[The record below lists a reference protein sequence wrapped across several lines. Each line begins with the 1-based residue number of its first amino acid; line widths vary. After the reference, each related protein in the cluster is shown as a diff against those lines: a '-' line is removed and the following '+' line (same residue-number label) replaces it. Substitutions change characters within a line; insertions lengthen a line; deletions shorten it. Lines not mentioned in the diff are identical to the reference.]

1 VLAHGAFIARRANDR
16 NGSKAA
22 IGDFPF
28 DRLSN
33 SGLTGLK
40 RGLPKPENSGGLS
53 LRKYII
59 AAAMAALASGAF
71 AQTSDDPYLWLED
84 IEGPKALEQVKAWNA
99 ATEAALTAMP
109 GFEQHKARALA
120 LLNDPNQIAT
130 PDAVMGDLIAN
141 HWVDADHKR
150 GLWRVSPLA
159 DYLAGK
165 PVWRTL
171 IDVDALG
178 KAEGKSWVWHGAD
191 CLPPEYRRCLV
202 SLSPG
207 GSDADVVREFDL
219 GTGKF
224 VDGGFVVPESKNS
237 ATWADRDTL
246 LVAMA
251 EGEGTVTKSGYARIV
266 KEWKRGTPWS
276 AATKVAEVTDEDI
289 GISPFAVM
297 DGNVR
302 RVAISRNVGFYE
314 SRVSMRAPDGR
325 WVDLPI
331 PETASFDAVV
341 SGQVVATLVDPLD
354 RYQPGSV
361 VAFDI
366 AQMLFGQKP
375 APALVMA
382 PSKAQAIEQVSASDN
397 LLWIKALD
405 DVSGKLFALR
415 RQADGSWSSKA
426 MPLPANSTVH
436 IAATADKQDIAF
448 ATVEGMLTPTT
459 LMSVDAAGKVGTVQA
474 LPAQFDASKFTVD
487 QRFATSKDG
496 TRVPYFL
503 VRKKGVTRPTG
514 VLVHAYGGFR
524 AAQTPTYLTGQ
535 PYRSGPLGLFWVEDG
550 GAFVLANIR
559 GGGEY
564 GPAWHKAA
572 LREKRQNSFD
582 DLEAVARDLIRTGVA
597 RKDGIAI
604 SGRSNGGVLTGAAI
618 TQHPDLYRA
627 AIIGSPLFD
636 MKRYSHLLAGAS
648 WIDEYGD
655 PDKPADWAFMAKY
668 SPYQNV
674 KPGVRYP
681 ATFFYL
687 STKDDRVHPGHAR
700 KASAKLQAYGNSVYY
715 HEYLEGGHS
724 VGADRAEDAVRAA
737 LLWAFLTKEVG
748 STKR

>member
-1 VLAHGAFIARRANDR
+1 
-16 NGSKAA
+16 
-22 IGDFPF
+22 
-28 DRLSN
+28 
-33 SGLTGLK
+33 
-40 RGLPKPENSGGLS
+40 
-53 LRKYII
+53 LRTFII
-59 AAAMAALASGAF
+59 AAAAAAIATTAV
-71 AQTSDDPYLWLED
+71 AQADDPYLWLEE
-84 IEGPKALEQVKAWNA
+84 IEGERAIAQVKQWNA
-99 ATEAALTAMP
+99 QTEATLTAMP
-109 GFEQHKARALA
+109 GFEERRARALR

-130 PDAVMGDLIAN
+130 PSKVMGDLVAN
-141 HWVDADHKR
+141 HWVDANHKR

-165 PVWRTL
+165 PQWRTL

-219 GTGKF
+219 ATGKF
-224 VDGGFVVPESKNS
+224 VEGGFAVPESKNS
-237 ATWADRDTL
+237 ATWVDR
-246 LVAMA
+246 
-251 EGEGTVTKSGYARIV
+251 EGTVTRSGYARIV

-276 AATKVAEVTDEDI
+276 AAVKVAEATEADI
-289 GISPFAVM
+289 GIGPFAIM
-297 DGNVR
+297 DGDVR

-325 WVDLPI
+325 WIELPI
-331 PETASFDAVV
+331 PETASFDANV
-341 SGQVVATLVDPLD
+341 SGQAIVTLVEPLGQF
-354 RYQPGSV
+354 QPGSV

-366 AQMLFGQKP
+366 QQMLAGQKP

-382 PSKAQAIEQVSASDN
+382 PTKSQAIEEVQASDN
-397 LLWIKALD
+397 VLWVKALD

-426 MPLPANSTVH
+426 MPLPGNSTIH

-459 LMSVDAAGKVGTVQA
+459 LMSVDAAEIVGTVQA
-474 LPAQFDASKFTVD
+474 LPAQFDASRFTVE

-503 VRKKGVTRPTG
+503 VRKKGVTSPTG
-514 VLVHAYGGFR
+514 ALIHAYGGFR

-564 GPAWHKAA
+564 GPGWWRDA

-582 DLEAVARDLIRTGVA
+582 DLEAVARDLLNTGVA
-597 RKDGIAI
+597 RKGGIAI

-618 TQHPDLYRA
+618 TQHPDLYDA

-655 PDKPADWAFMAKY
+655 PDKPEDWAFMSKY

-700 KASAKLQAYGNSVYY
+700 KAAARLQQFGNDNVYY

-724 VGADRAEDAVRAA
+724 VGADRSEDAMRAA
-737 LLWAFLTKEVG
+737 LLWAFLTREIGGK
-748 STKR
+748 

>member
-1 VLAHGAFIARRANDR
+1 MR
-16 NGSKAA
+16 
-22 IGDFPF
+22 
-28 DRLSN
+28 
-33 SGLTGLK
+33 
-40 RGLPKPENSGGLS
+40 PKHL
-53 LRKYII
+53 L
-59 AAAMAALASGAF
+59 AAAALGLATAALAQA
-71 AQTSDDPYLWLED
+71 ADPYLWLEE
-84 IEGPKALEQVKAWNA
+84 IEGARPLETVKAWNA
-99 ATEAALTAMP
+99 ETEAELGGMP
-109 GFEQHKARALA
+109 GFEEHRQRALA
-120 LLNDPNQIAT
+120 LLNDPNRIAM
-130 PDAVMGDLIAN
+130 PDEVMGDMVVN
-141 HWVDADHKR
+141 HWVDANHKR

-159 DYLAGK
+159 AYLAGR
-165 PVWRTL
+165 PEWRTL

-191 CLPPEYRRCLV
+191 CLPPEHRRCLV

-219 GTGKF
+219 ATGRF
-224 VDGGFVVPESKNS
+224 VEGGFTVPESKNS
-237 ATWADRDTL
+237 VTWADQDTL

-251 EGEGTVTKSGYARIV
+251 EGEGTVTRSGYARIV

-276 AATKVAEVTDEDI
+276 AATVVAEATEADI
-289 GISPFAVM
+289 GIGPFAVM
-297 DGNVR
+297 DGDIR

-325 WVDLPI
+325 WVELPV
-331 PETASFDAVV
+331 PQTAEFQAVV
-341 SGQVVATLVDPLD
+341 SGQAIYTLVEPLGSA
-354 RYQPGSV
+354 PAGSV
-361 VAFDI
+361 VAYDI
-366 AQMLFGQKP
+366 NAMLAGQKP

-382 PSKAQAIEQVSASDN
+382 PSKSQAIEEVAATDN
-397 LLWIKALD
+397 RLWIKALD
-405 DVSGKLFALR
+405 DVSGKLFQYA
-415 RQADGSWSSKA
+415 RQPDGKWVGRD
-426 MPLPANSTVH
+426 MGLPGNSTIH
-436 IAATADKQDIAF
+436 IASTAGKQDMVF
-448 ATVEGMLTPTT
+448 ATVEGMLQPTT
-459 LMSVDAAGKVGTVQA
+459 LMAVGAGAPRTVQA
-474 LPAQFDASKFTVD
+474 LPAQFDASKFTVT

-503 VRKKGVTRPTG
+503 VRRKGVTAPTG
-514 VLVHAYGGFR
+514 ALIHAYGGFR

-564 GPAWHKAA
+564 GPGWWRDA

-582 DLEAVARDLIRTGVA
+582 DLEAVARDLIKSGVA

-636 MKRYSHLLAGAS
+636 MQRYSHLLAGAS

-655 PDKPADWAFMAKY
+655 PDKHADWVFMSRY

-700 KASAKLQAYGNSVYY
+700 KAAARLKEYGNKVYY

-724 VGADRAEDAVRAA
+724 VGADRSEDAMRAA

-748 STKR
+748 TAGGPKAKDERG

>member
-1 VLAHGAFIARRANDR
+1 MR
-16 NGSKAA
+16 
-22 IGDFPF
+22 
-28 DRLSN
+28 
-33 SGLTGLK
+33 
-40 RGLPKPENSGGLS
+40 PKH
-53 LRKYII
+53 IF
-59 AAAMAALASGAF
+59 AAAALSVAAAAAF
-71 AQTSDDPYLWLED
+71 AQADDPYLWLEE
-84 IEGPKALEQVKAWNA
+84 IEGAKPLATVKQWNA
-99 ATEAALTAMP
+99 ATEAALEKIP
-109 GFEQHKARALA
+109 GFEAHRQRALQ
-120 LLNDPNQIAT
+120 LLNDPNNIAM
-130 PDAVMGDLIAN
+130 PDEVMGDLVSN
-141 HWVDADHKR
+141 HWVDAEHKR

-159 DYLAGK
+159 AYLAGK
-165 PVWRTL
+165 PEWRTL

-191 CLPPEYRRCLV
+191 CLPPAYQRCLV

-219 GTGKF
+219 TTGKF
-224 VDGGFVVPESKNS
+224 VEDGFVVAESKNS
-237 ATWADRDTL
+237 VAWADRDTL

-251 EGEGTVTKSGYARIV
+251 EGEGTVTRSGYARIV

-276 AATKVAEVTDEDI
+276 AATVVAEATEAEVGI
-289 GISPFAVM
+289 GPFAVM
-297 DGNVR
+297 DGDIR
-302 RVAISRNVGFYE
+302 RPAISRNVGFYE

-325 WVDLPI
+325 WFELPV
-331 PETASFDAVV
+331 PQTAEYQDVV
-341 SGQVVATLVDPLD
+341 SGQAIYTLVEPFGAF
-354 RYQPGSV
+354 RPGSV
-361 VAFDI
+361 VAYDI
-366 AQMLFGQKP
+366 QAMLAGQKP
-375 APALVMA
+375 APTLVMA
-382 PSKAQAIEQVSASDN
+382 PSKSQAIEEVQASDN
-397 LLWIKALD
+397 VLWIKALD
-405 DVSGKLFALR
+405 DVSGKLFALA
-415 RQADGSWSSKA
+415 RQANGTWA
-426 MPLPANSTVH
+426 RQTMPLPANSTIQ
-436 IAATADKQDIAF
+436 IAATAGKQDLAF
-448 ATVEGMLTPTT
+448 ATIEGMLTPTT
-459 LMSVDAAGKVGTVQA
+459 LVAVNSIRQVTQVAA
-474 LPAQFDASKFTVD
+474 LPAQFDASRFTVD
-487 QRFATSKDG
+487 QHFATSKDG

-503 VRKKGVTRPTG
+503 VRKKGVTAPTG
-514 VLVHAYGGFR
+514 ALIHAYGGFR

-564 GPAWHKAA
+564 GPEWWRDA

-636 MKRYSHLLAGAS
+636 MQRYHKLLAGAS

-655 PDKPADWAFMAKY
+655 PDKPADWAFMRKY

-674 KPGVRYP
+674 KQGVRYP

-700 KASAKLQAYGNSVYY
+700 KAAAKLQDYGNSVYY

-724 VGADRAEDAVRAA
+724 VGADKSEDAVRAA

-748 STKR
+748 TTR